1 MIEKPLEVFALNKY
15 RQRVTGSIPYLSL
28 QWQRRY
34 YECGRFIMSVTSD
47 IYSPDWEYI
56 FTDDRP
62 ETGIIQKVTY
72 SDTAT
77 TADGIDTVILEGYFL
92 ESLMS
97 RRIFLEEK
105 TREQTIIHEDVLA
118 PVEYYYSEM
127 SLWEDIEQ
135 GGWYTEKSEGKIS
148 GQDMFNKKAK
158 TDEFGDP
165 TGKYTIPT
173 LAVPD
178 DAVRDG
184 DTITFTTQDTVKQGD
199 KNAKVKTHHTLKR
212 RDYTCQSNAYYF
224 WYPVEEGADYSVLG
238 KDTVTNTGVSKTEM
252 IPPADLLYI
261 EDKNSSVF
269 YLLNGKIEKATK
281 IVNKQGDVYSYGVKV
296 NKVEEK
302 RLIQSPWQLTEAK
315 DPEAVIDPI
324 KHLLKWGRFLFQ
336 NTVIWETPTM
346 SLDPKAI
353 DPSFKTYMNVLYD
366 ELKPYEMSF
375 QVEYSYLYDTMAFRF
390 WQGKDRTQS
399 QTENTWVVF
408 SDQWGM
414 LSGYAHTK
422 DSSNYKNKCYVL
434 YEYEEPEEFDS
445 NGDPEPFEHKQVK
458 SVSSNGDIT
467 WITDYWRVG
476 YNIQEGY
483 VVARI
488 EDGLPDMETYLDMR
502 NEKPSCD
509 DAWSRSN
516 YTEPTDANGSVIKPT
531 FDVKNMKAIYME
543 FPDKLLEAGMT
554 NLKNN
559 YNVKEVLDVGSM
571 SVEYYLEDWDLGDKV
586 DAIVSAT
593 EFSETARIT
602 GVDEIYESGK
612 IEIKPIVGDE
622 MLTNVQRAKLN
633 G

>member
-47 IYSPDWEYI
+47 IYSSDWEYI

-62 ETGIIQKVTY
+62 ETGIIQKVQY

-92 ESLMS
+92 ECLMS
-97 RRIFLEEK
+97 RRTFLEEK
-105 TREQTIIHEDVLA
+105 TREEVIIHEDVLA
-118 PVEYYYSEM
+118 PVEYHYAGM

-148 GQDMFNKKAK
+148 GQDMFNKKER
-158 TDEFGDP
+158 TDEFGDG

-199 KNAKVKTHHTLKR
+199 KNVKVTTHHTLKR
-212 RDYTCQSNAYYF
+212 RDYTCQANAYYF
-224 WYPVEEGADYSVLG
+224 WYPVEQGATYSVLG
-238 KDTVTNTGVSKTEM
+238 KDTVTKEGVSRTDT

-269 YLLNGKIEKATK
+269 YRLNGRIEKAAK
-281 IVNKQGDVYSYGVKV
+281 IVNKQGDLYSYGVKV
-296 NKVEEK
+296 NKVEEV
-302 RLIQSPWQLTEAK
+302 RLVQSPWQLTDAE

-324 KHLLKWGRFLFQ
+324 EHLLNWGQFLYQ

-346 SLDPKAI
+346 SLEPKAI
-353 DPSFKTYMNVLYD
+353 DPSFKSFMNVLYD
-366 ELKPYEMSF
+366 ELKHFEMSF
-375 QVEYSYLYDTMAFRF
+375 QVEYSYLYDTMTFRF

-399 QTENTWVVF
+399 QTDNPWATF
-408 SDQWGM
+408 NDQWGM
-414 LSGYAHTK
+414 ISGYTHTK

-434 YEYEEPEEFDS
+434 YEYDEPERFDRY
-445 NGDPEPFEHKQVK
+445 GDPLAVATEKIASAHVDPEDPTTVNLVREVDYYSIPYEVK
-458 SVSSNGDIT
+458 
-467 WITDYWRVG
+467 
-476 YNIQEGY
+476 EGY
-483 VVARI
+483 LIARI
-488 EDGLPDMETYLDMR
+488 EDGLPDMETYLDLR
-502 NEKPSCD
+502 SQNPSCD
-509 DAWSRSN
+509 SEWSRSH
-516 YTEPTDANGSVIKPT
+516 YTEGKPT
-531 FDVKNMKAIYME
+531 FAVSNMKNIYKDY
-543 FPDKLLEAGMT
+543 PNKLLEQGMN
-554 NLKNN
+554 NLINN
-559 YNVKEVLDVGSM
+559 YGVNDVLDIGHIDTS
-571 SVEYYLEDWDLGDKV
+571 YYLEDWDLGDKI
-586 DAIVSAT
+586 DAIVDAT
-593 EFSETARIT
+593 KFSETARIT

-612 IEIKPIVGDE
+612 IDIKPIVGDE